1 MLSIMADSSRSEA
14 GELFSAVAVQV
25 LYASGLLAAAGDALA
40 SVSGHTAARWR
51 VLAALEETPKTVAA
65 IAADLGQAR
74 QSVQRVANDLVA
86 DGAVRREDNP
96 DDKRADLLELTAR
109 GRKAL
114 AEIQRK
120 QARWADALGAEL
132 GARRIQ
138 ELSAALQHLTKALE
152 ARKEEER

>member
-14 GELFSAVAVQV
+14 GDLFSAVVVQV
-25 LYASGLLAAAGDALA
+25 LYASGLLAAAGDAMA
-40 SVSGHTAARWR
+40 SENGHSAARWR
-51 VLAALEETPKTVAA
+51 VLAALEEKPKTVAA

-96 DDKRADLLELTAR
+96 DDKRADLLELTSR

-132 GARRIQ
+132 GTQRLRSL
-138 ELSAALQHLTKALE
+138 LSALQHLTKSLE
-152 ARKEEER
+152 ARKEEE